1 MRRTSDT
8 GRFRISA
15 DVGGTFTDV
24 VVADAEGRLTLG
36 KALTTRHRIFQGL
49 GEALAEAAE
58 TLGHDLR
65 SLLGATS
72 LFVYGTTHATNAIL
86 ERTTAR
92 TALLVTDGFPDILVR
107 REGGKLNPFD
117 FDEPYPDP
125 YVPRR
130 LTFEIR
136 ERVDAQGEVVAPLD
150 EEQVI
155 ETLRRLARLGV
166 EAVGVCFL
174 WSFANPAHE
183 EAVGRLV
190 ERELPGVP
198 YTLSHRLNPTMR
210 EYRRASSTVIDVS
223 LKPLM
228 QEHLHGMESDLQ
240 AAGFGG
246 ELVAAISVGGV
257 MRVDDLVERPIYS
270 VKSGPALAP
279 VAGRAYAQAETGQE
293 DVVVCDTG
301 GTSFDVSLVRAG
313 QVVSTRETWLG
324 PRYTGHLTGLSSVD
338 VRSIGAGGGS
348 IAWIDVGGLL
358 RVGPQSAGADPG
370 PACYGRGGSEPT
382 VTDAALELGYLDPKY
397 FLGARMAL
405 DTAAAEAALGRLAA
419 TLGLPLQH
427 AAHAILV
434 VAGEQMVQAI
444 KEITINEGVD
454 PRESLL
460 VAGGGAAGL
469 NIVPIARELGC
480 ERVLVPRTAGAL
492 SACGAQ
498 HSDLVSEFAVACSTT
513 TADFAFEDVN
523 DALGAVDASI
533 AEFSGSL
540 RERGFAGF
548 GTEYSVE
555 AHYPYQVWDVE
566 IPLPARRL
574 DTAADVDRLAAGFH
588 AAHER
593 IFAVSE
599 PSQHVEC
606 VNWKGR
612 LTVPLESPPLTPS
625 SPNGKAPP
633 PPVSARTA
641 YFNEVGETE
650 VPIYLGETLGP
661 GTSVAGPAV
670 IEEPT
675 TTIVVYPGATA
686 VVTPLDNYLLEI
698 R

>member
-1 MRRTSDT
+1 MTDGTS
-8 GRFRISA
+8 GFRISA

-24 VVADAEGRLTLG
+24 VVADASGRLRLG
-36 KALTTRHRIFQGL
+36 KALTTRRRVSEGL
-49 GEALAEAAE
+49 LEALARASENIGIDSPSLLAE
-58 TLGHDLR
+58 TE
-65 SLLGATS
+65 

-86 ERTTAR
+86 EGTTAK
-92 TALLVTDGFPDILVR
+92 TAFLVTEGFPDILVR

-117 FDEPYPDP
+117 FSEPYPNP

-136 ERVDAQGEVVAPLD
+136 ERVDAQGGVIHPLD
-150 EEQVI
+150 ERQVA
-155 ETLRRLARLGV
+155 ETLGRLERLRV
-166 EAVGVCFL
+166 EAVAVCFL

-210 EYRRASSTVIDVS
+210 EYRRASSTVIDAS

-228 QEHLHGMESDLQ
+228 QGHLRAIEDDLR
-240 AAGFGG
+240 AAGLTG

-257 MRVDDLVERPIYS
+257 MRVEDLVERPIYA

-279 VAGRAYAQAETGQE
+279 VAGRTYAQEEAGAEN
-293 DVVVCDTG
+293 VVVCDTG
-301 GTSFDVSLVRAG
+301 GTSFDVSLVRDG
-313 QVVSTRETWLG
+313 QIVPTRETWLG
-324 PRYTGHLTGLSSVD
+324 PRYAGHLTGLSSVD

-348 IAWIDVGGLL
+348 IAWLDSGGLV

-382 VTDAALELGYLDPKY
+382 VTDAALVLGYLDAEF
-397 FLGARMAL
+397 FLGGRMRL
-405 DTAAAEAALGRLAA
+405 DTEAAEAVVGRLAGP
-419 TLGLPLQH
+419 LGLSVERT
-427 AAHAILV
+427 AHAILV
-434 VAGEQMVQAI
+434 VTGEQMVQAI

-480 ERVLVPRTAGAL
+480 SRVLVPRTAGAL
-492 SACGAQ
+492 SACGA
-498 HSDLVSEFAVACSTT
+498 HYSDIVAEFAVARLTT
-513 TADFAFEDVN
+513 TADFAFGEVN
-523 DALGAVDASI
+523 DALAGLDSAIDD
-533 AEFSGSL
+533 FSRGL
-540 RERGFAGF
+540 RTRGFAGF
-548 GTEYSVE
+548 RTDYSVE

-566 IPLPARRL
+566 IPLASGRFE
-574 DTAADVDRLAAGFH
+574 TATDVDLLADGFH
-588 AAHER
+588 RAHER

-599 PSQHVEC
+599 PGQQVEC

-612 LTVPLESPPLTPS
+612 LTVPLERPPLPAVAS
-625 SPNGKAPP
+625 NGQGPP
-633 PPVSARTA
+633 EPLATRRT
-641 YFNEVGETE
+641 YFEELGEQQAS
-650 VPIYLGETLGP
+650 IYLSETLRP
-661 GTSVAGPAV
+661 GASIVGPAL

-675 TTIVVYPGATA
+675 TTIVVYPGSSAT
-686 VVTPLDNYLLEI
+686 VTPRDNYLLEI
-698 R
+698 A

>member
-1 MRRTSDT
+1 VTDRER
-8 GRFRISA
+8 GFRITA

-24 VVADAEGRLTLG
+24 VVADANGRLILG
-36 KALTTRHRIFQGL
+36 KALTTRRRISEGL
-49 GEALAEAAE
+49 LEALARAAE
-58 TLGHDLR
+58 SIGLTVP
-65 SLLGATS
+65 SLLAETR

-86 ERTTAR
+86 EETTAQ
-92 TALLVTDGFPDILVR
+92 TAFLVTEGFPDILVR

-117 FDEPYPDP
+117 FSEPYPDP

-136 ERVDAQGEVVAPLD
+136 ERVDAQGEVVLPLD
-150 EEQVI
+150 EKQVV
-155 ETLRRLARLGV
+155 ETLERLGRLDV
-166 EAVGVCFL
+166 EAIGVCFL

-183 EAVGRLV
+183 EAVGRLI
-190 ERELPGVP
+190 EEELPGVP
-198 YTLSHRLNPTMR
+198 YTLSYRLNPTMR
-210 EYRRASSTVIDVS
+210 EYRRASSTVIDAS

-228 QEHLHGMESDLQ
+228 QEHLRAMERDLRK
-240 AAGFGG
+240 AGLPG

-257 MRVDDLVERPIYS
+257 MRVEDLVERPIYA

-279 VAGRAYAQAETGQE
+279 VAGRTYARAEVGAA

-301 GTSFDVSLVRAG
+301 GTSFDVSLVRDG
-313 QVVSTRETWLG
+313 QIVSTRETWLG

-348 IAWIDVGGLL
+348 IAWIDPGGLL

-370 PACYGRGGSEPT
+370 PACYGRGGDKPT
-382 VTDAALELGYLDPKY
+382 VTDAALVLGYLDAEF
-397 FLGARMAL
+397 FLGGRMML
-405 DTAAAEAALGRLAA
+405 DVQGAEDVVSRLAA
-419 TLGLPLQH
+419 TMGLTVERT
-427 AAHAILV
+427 AHAILV

-480 ERVLVPRTAGAL
+480 TRVLVPRTAGAL

-498 HSDLVSEFAVACSTT
+498 YSDIVAEFAVARSTT
-513 TADFAFEDVN
+513 TADFAFAEVN
-523 DALGAVDASI
+523 EALAGLDTAIDR
-533 AEFSGSL
+533 FSRGL
-540 RERGFAGF
+540 RERGLTDFR
-548 GTEYSVE
+548 TEYSVE

-566 IPLPARRL
+566 IPVPNSRFQ
-574 DTAADVDRLAAGFH
+574 TATEVDLLAEGFH
-588 AAHER
+588 RAHER

-599 PSQHVEC
+599 QGQHVEC

-612 LTVPLESPPLTPS
+612 LTVPLERPPLTEVAS
-625 SPNGKAPP
+625 NGKGPP
-633 PPVSARTA
+633 EPRPARAA
-641 YFNEVGETE
+641 YFDEVGEQQTP
-650 VPIYLGETLGP
+650 VYSGETLGP
-661 GTSVAGPAV
+661 GAAVAGPAV

-675 TTIVVYPGATA
+675 TTIVLYPGSSAT
-686 VVTPLDNYLLEI
+686 VTPFDNYLLEI
-698 R
+698 A